1 MERCSEGR
9 LRVEPRE
16 LAEDKRV
23 QAGEAGGS
31 MPARSNRG
39 LEGRQGGDGE
49 CEGRD
54 GDLKDDVCGGGAW
67 GCGICLGLGWG
78 CGGLE

>member
-1 MERCSEGR
+1 M
-9 LRVEPRE
+9 
-16 LAEDKRV
+16 
-23 QAGEAGGS
+23 QAGEAGGN

-54 GDLKDDVCGGGAW
+54 GDLKDGVCGGGAW
-67 GCGICLGLGWG
+67 GCGVCLGLGG
-78 CGGLE
+78 SCRGLD